1 MQTGENV
8 DLFDLT
14 GKTAIITGANSGIGL
29 GMGIGLA
36 KAGANVAIIGRNK
49 KKNNEA
55 LKKFQRLGAKAIS
68 ITNRCSLPLVSQIG
82 DKEVRKEFG

>member
-68 ITNRCSLPLVSQIG
+68 IQTDVRCRLSAKSAI
-82 DKEVRKEFG
+82 KR